1 MKSVTNKVSPT
12 LKTQQRAKAILQTAG
27 KPQNLA
33 CQLCSLSKLCIPMGV
48 PNVDL
53 QKLDE
58 IIVRHNP
65 RKRGEHWFRAG
76 DAFTSIYAVRSGCL
90 KTYVVSGSG
99 EEHICGF
106 HLPGEIIGLDAIEA
120 GFYKSSARV
129 LQSSS
134 VCEIPF
140 SSLNDIFDD
149 APSLQRQ
156 LLRIMSKE
164 LYNEQ
169 WLITLLGRTTA
180 DERVAAFLCNL
191 SNRFALRGY
200 SAHEFVLG
208 MPRHDI
214 GNYLGLSVE
223 TVCRVFTRF
232 QKEKLLTANGK
243 HIHIHKLKELYQLAN
258 TLQIPSYI
266 V

>member
-1 MKSVTNKVSPT
+1 MPT
-12 LKTQQRAKAILQTAG
+12 PPHAQIRPKTILPAAG
-27 KPQNLA
+27 NYNNVA
-33 CQLCSLSKLCIPMGV
+33 CHHCSLSKLCIPMGV
-48 PNVDL
+48 QNVDL
-53 QKLDE
+53 EKLDE
-58 IIVRHNP
+58 IIVRHDP
-65 RKRGEHWFRAG
+65 LKRGQHWFRSG
-76 DAFTSIYAVRSGCL
+76 DLFTSIYAVRSGCL
-90 KTYVVSGSG
+90 KTYVISGSG

-120 GFYKSSARV
+120 GFYKSSAKV
-129 LQSSS
+129 LQTCS

-140 SSLNDIFDD
+140 DRLNDIFDD

-164 LYNEQ
+164 IYNEQ
-169 WLITLLGRTTA
+169 WLITLLGKTSA

-191 SNRFALRGY
+191 SHRFAVRGY

-214 GNYLGLSVE
+214 GNYLGLAVE

-243 HIHIHKLKELYQLAN
+243 HIHIHKLKELYEVAS
-258 TLQIPSYI
+258 TLQPPAYLTQT
-266 V
+266 